1 MKRNLHKRN
10 LPHLY
15 FDDGQYFITYNL
27 YNSLPKNK
35 IFEISTIRDKSE
47 FAKFKRLFAHYDKIL
62 DNGNFGENYLGRD
75 KLADIC
81 KQTIH
86 FADGK
91 EYKLICYCI
100 MPNHVHLVI
109 DLLPNNKG
117 LSKIMQAIKG
127 ISSNECNKLLN
138 RKGKF
143 WQVESYDRCI
153 RDEIELYFV
162 IRYVLLNPVQAK
174 LVNNWYEWRNTYCHP
189 DYIVI

>member
-1 MKRNLHKRN
+1 MKRTFHRRN

-15 FDDGQYFITYNL
+15 FDGGQYFITYNL
-27 YNSLPKNK
+27 YNAVHKSKLND
-35 IFEISTIRDKSE
+35 IISNNDKAD
-47 FAKFKRLFAHYDKIL
+47 FIKFRRLFEHYDKIL
-62 DNGNFGENYLGRD
+62 DGGNFGKNYLHQSEI
-75 KLADIC
+75 ADVC
-81 KQTIH
+81 KKTIH
-86 FADGK
+86 FLDGK

-109 DLLPNNKG
+109 ELLPNNKG

-127 ISSNECNKLLN
+127 ISSKESNKLLC
-138 RKGKF
+138 RAGRF

-153 RDEIELYFV
+153 RDEIELYFI

-174 LVNNWYEWRNTYCHP
+174 LVNNWYEWRNTYCHH